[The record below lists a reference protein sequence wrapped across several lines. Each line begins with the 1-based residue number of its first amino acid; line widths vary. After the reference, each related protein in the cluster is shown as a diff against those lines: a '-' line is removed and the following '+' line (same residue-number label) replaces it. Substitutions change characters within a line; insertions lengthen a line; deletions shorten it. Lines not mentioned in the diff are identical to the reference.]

1 MNADPG
7 SMSRLAVRDSRPY
20 VLLAGCFVASVGIN
34 AYFIAPAS
42 VVPILTEIYGVG
54 KTTAGLAVSV
64 PILGSVLLQLPGGV
78 LMDRYDNRRLQFWA
92 TIAFVLTTVGGL
104 FGDGYAVWLVTR
116 FVAGVSAI
124 FLFTMGAKVVTATFP
139 AEKQGFTTTVFTA
152 SAPMGI
158 ALGQFATPRLV
169 TTVGF
174 DLSFAAYTCI
184 SVVGYALFYVS
195 TPRPIHSGGDLEL
208 GAVFGVL
215 TERNI
220 VLVSVS
226 AACSYSLYFFLNSW
240 MPTYGTEVL
249 SLPLGGAGAIAAL
262 VPIMGILGRP
272 GGGWLSDYLE
282 SRRTVIVGA
291 IIAALP
297 VFLTITSASTLWLF
311 ALCLLLV
318 GFVLQFAMG
327 VYFVYVQELTDA
339 EAAGTALAVFGAV
352 GFTGSLVSPTVGGWL
367 IETFSW
373 TTALGAYTVVG
384 VIGVGAISL
393 VAEQTG

>member
-1 MNADPG
+1 MRQP
-7 SMSRLAVRDSRPY
+7 SIRESRPY
-20 VLLAGCFVASVGIN
+20 VLLAGCFVVSVGIN

-42 VVPILTEIYGVG
+42 VVPILTEIYGVD

-64 PILGSVLLQLPGGV
+64 PILGSVLLQLPGGF
-78 LMDRYDNRRLQFWA
+78 LMDKYDNRRLLFWA
-92 TIAFVLTTVGGL
+92 TVAFVLVTVGGL
-104 FGDGYAVWLVTR
+104 FGDGYVVWLATR

-124 FLFTMGAKVVTATFP
+124 FLFTMGAKVVTEAFP
-139 AEKQGFTTTVFTA
+139 PEKQGFTTTVYTA

-158 ALGQFATPRLV
+158 ALGQFATPHLV
-169 TTVGF
+169 TTIGF
-174 DLSFAAYTCI
+174 DISFAVYTCVSI
-184 SVVGYALFYVS
+184 VGYALFYVA

-208 GAVFGVL
+208 GAVFEVL

-220 VLVSVS
+220 VLISVS

-249 SLPLGGAGAIAAL
+249 SLPLGDAGAIAAL

-272 GGGWLSDYLE
+272 GGGWLSDHLD
-282 SRRTVIVGA
+282 SRRSVIVGG
-291 IIAALP
+291 IVAALP
-297 VFLTITSASTLWLF
+297 VVLTITSADALWLF

-327 VYFVYVQELTDA
+327 VYFVYVQELADA
-339 EAAGTALAVFGAV
+339 DAAGTALAVFGAV

-373 TTALGAYTVVG
+373 TIALGAYTVVG

-393 VAEQTG
+393 VAERTE